1 MPELPEIEGYVT
13 GLKAHVQGQT
23 LERVRLKS
31 PFLLRSVEPEL
42 AAFEGRELSGVG
54 RLGKRLVL
62 GFAGAGSLVLHLMI
76 AGRLRWKAPG
86 AGLPGKAGL
95 LALDFPGGT
104 LILTEQGSKRRASL
118 HAVAES
124 ADLGPHDPG
133 GLDPRGAS
141 AEAFNEALRAH
152 PRTVK
157 RALCDPRTLDG
168 IGNAWSDEI
177 LHRAGMSPFQRVRDM
192 DSAALETLRRACLD
206 VLGPA
211 VERHRTAAS
220 LAFPDK
226 VTAFQPEMAVHGR
239 FGQPCP
245 ACGAPVQRIV
255 FATRNE
261 MNYCAGCQTGGRI
274 LADRALSRLLREDWP
289 KHLEDLEQG
298 T

>member
-1 MPELPEIEGYVT
+1 MPELPEIEGYVA
-13 GLKAHVQGQT
+13 GLEAHVQGQT

-31 PFLLRSVEPEL
+31 PFLLRSVEPPL
-42 AAFEGRELSGVG
+42 AAFEGGELTGVG

-62 GFAGAGSLVLHLMI
+62 GFAGVGSLVLHLMI

-95 LALDFPGGT
+95 LALDFSSGT

-118 HAVAES
+118 HAVAAAE
-124 ADLGPHDPG
+124 DLAPHDPS
-133 GLDPRGAS
+133 GLDVRGAS
-141 AEAFNEALRAH
+141 PAAFAGALRAH

-192 DSAALETLRRACLD
+192 DSAALEALRKACLE
-206 VLGPA
+206 VLEPA
-211 VERHRTAAS
+211 VERHRTAA
-220 LAFPDK
+220 LGAFPDK
-226 VTAFQPEMAVHGR
+226 VTAFQAEMAVHGR

-245 ACGAPVQRIV
+245 VCGAPVQRIV